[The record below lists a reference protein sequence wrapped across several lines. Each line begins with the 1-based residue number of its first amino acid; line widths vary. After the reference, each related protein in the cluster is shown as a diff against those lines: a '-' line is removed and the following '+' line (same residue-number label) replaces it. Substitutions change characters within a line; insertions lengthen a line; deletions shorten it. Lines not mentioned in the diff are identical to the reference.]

1 MTISE
6 AVFVHILEN
15 HQYFYKYRME
25 GRVVVEVVLVYART
39 VNHVWPDLT
48 GATLSGWQVCCISSV
63 LLSFL
68 GVFPCLQVLSLVLGF
83 SAWLIRRCSC
93 ALVVRCVLTWDEKW
107 KLAKVGHPCFLPC
120 PPLCS
125 LFMFRS
131 WCWNLMSNSL
141 NHGPLILWDPF
152 TFNW

>member
-15 HQYFYKYRME
+15 HHVFYKYRME

-107 KLAKVGHPCFLPC
+107 KLAKVWGTLASLPC
-120 PPLCS
+120 PSS
-125 LFMFRS
+125 LLSLHVQGVGAGTWMMQQFES
-131 WCWNLMSNSL
+131 WSL
-141 NHGPLILWDPF
+141 DTVGSIHF
-152 TFNW
+152 